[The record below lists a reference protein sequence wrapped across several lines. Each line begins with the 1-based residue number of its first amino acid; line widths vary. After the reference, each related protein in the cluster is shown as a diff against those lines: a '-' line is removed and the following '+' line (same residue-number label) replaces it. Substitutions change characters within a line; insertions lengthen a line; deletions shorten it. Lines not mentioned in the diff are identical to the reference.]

1 MKEVTRNM
9 KYDSIIIGFGKGGKT
24 LAGFLASKGEKIAL
38 IEKSPKMYGGTC
50 INIACLPSKNLVKNS
65 DKVSKMDLSY
75 EEKNIKF
82 KESIKEKSEM
92 VSMLN
97 KKNYNKLASLDNVD
111 VIDGFGSFVDRNT
124 VKVETKDGDIEILG
138 EKIFIN
144 TGAKTSFP
152 KLEGIKDNKFVYDSE
167 GIMELEELPKKLTI
181 IGASYISIEFASIFS
196 GFGSEVVVL
205 DRRDEFLK
213 REDRDIAQEIKSQLE
228 NRGVSIYQNAS
239 TTKIENDKVFYK
251 QDGKEK
257 YIEDTIILLA
267 TGRKPNIE
275 KLNLEAAG
283 VEIAESGLIKVDKHL
298 KTTAENI
305 WAIGDVCERQ
315 QFTYISLDD
324 YRIIKSTLAGDGSYN
339 LEERKNVPYSMYVT
353 PTFSRVGLS
362 EEEAKKNGINYK
374 IKTMKTAEIP
384 MAHVIGKPEGM
395 LKALVDEN
403 SNKILGV
410 MLLCENA
417 HELINIV
424 KLAMDMDADY
434 TVLRDNIYTH
444 PTMAES
450 FNDLFNL

>member
-1 MKEVTRNM
+1 M
-9 KYDSIIIGFGKGGKT
+9 
-24 LAGFLASKGEKIAL
+24 
-38 IEKSPKMYGGTC
+38 
-50 INIACLPSKNLVKNS
+50 
-65 DKVSKMDLSY
+65 
-75 EEKNIKF
+75 
-82 KESIKEKSEM
+82 
-92 VSMLN
+92 
-97 KKNYNKLASLDNVD
+97 D

-167 GIMELEELPKKLTI
+167 GIMEFEELPKKLTI

-205 DRRDEFLK
+205 DRGDEFLK

-267 TGRKPNIE
+267 IGRKPNIE

-395 LKALVDEN
+395 LEALVDEN

>member
-1 MKEVTRNM
+1 M
-9 KYDSIIIGFGKGGKT
+9 
-24 LAGFLASKGEKIAL
+24 
-38 IEKSPKMYGGTC
+38 
-50 INIACLPSKNLVKNS
+50 
-65 DKVSKMDLSY
+65 
-75 EEKNIKF
+75 
-82 KESIKEKSEM
+82 
-92 VSMLN
+92 
-97 KKNYNKLASLDNVD
+97 D

-205 DRRDEFLK
+205 DRGDEFLK

-434 TVLRDNIYTH
+434 TVLIDNIYTH